1 MTRSEVLPLD
11 LLLAEQARFLG
22 FLERRLGDR
31 ATAEDVLQDAY
42 VKAWSKGSS
51 LREDEAVVP
60 WFFQV
65 LRNAVVDYVRRR
77 QAGNRARQALKGQ
90 AHGGASLEA
99 DLHDALCACV
109 GGLLTGLRPEQADL
123 LRRVELEG
131 QRVKDVAE
139 ALGIA
144 EGTAAVRLHRARQAL
159 GDALKGAC
167 GACATHGCRDCQC
180 RGPRRGC
187 SSGV

>member
-1 MTRSEVLPLD
+1 MAGSELLPLE
-11 LLLAEQARFLG
+11 LLLAEQGRFLG

-42 VKAWSKGSS
+42 VKAWSKGAS

-65 LRNAVVDYVRRR
+65 LRNAVVDHVRRR
-77 QAGNRARQALKGQ
+77 QASERAQQGLEGQAL
-90 AHGGASLEA
+90 GGTRLEA
-99 DLHDALCACV
+99 DLHDAVCACV
-109 GGLLTGLRPEQADL
+109 GGLLSGLRPEQADL

-159 GDALKGAC
+159 GEALKGTC
-167 GACATHGCRDCQC
+167 GACAAHGCRDCQC
-180 RGPRRGC
+180 RGPRKGC
-187 SSGV
+187 SGGV